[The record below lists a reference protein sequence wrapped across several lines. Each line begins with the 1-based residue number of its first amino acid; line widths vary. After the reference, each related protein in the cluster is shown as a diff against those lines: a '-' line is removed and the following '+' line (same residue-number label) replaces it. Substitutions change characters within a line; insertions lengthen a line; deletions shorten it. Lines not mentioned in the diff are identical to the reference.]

1 MQLYNIWFCFADEF
15 DEHIPVLVSSKS
27 EAEQKLMQLYS
38 DRVFNS
44 EIPIVN
50 VLLYKSKLL
59 CRTSAVKAQLKHRF
73 IPYVKKPWRPL
84 ISLVIKEASIQI
96 SSVNRY
102 NALFNTIFLTP
113 ELNAESVAH
122 EIGHYLFTK
131 LNRHHKQRIEK
142 AVIKMCQCV
151 SDIDALVYYTKRVP
165 RLEYLY
171 STIIDTYTILYQVR
185 PKINGWLGHNKG
197 YGQGNELITACA
209 EAFSSMCQL
218 IFLGHK
224 IPEELSILHKAVIN
238 ALKWLNTV

>member
-1 MQLYNIWFCFADEF
+1 MQLYNIWFCFADGF
-15 DEHIPVLVSSKS
+15 DEHIPILVSSKS
-27 EAEQKLMQLYS
+27 EAEKKLMQLYL
-38 DRVFNS
+38 DRSFNS
-44 EIPIVN
+44 ETPIVD

-59 CRTSAVKAQLKHRF
+59 CRNSAVKAQLKHRF

-96 SSVNRY
+96 SSANRY
-102 NALFNTIFLTP
+102 SPLLHTMFLTP
-113 ELNAESVAH
+113 ELNEESVAH

-131 LNRHHKQRIEK
+131 LNKHHRQNIEK

-151 SDIDALVYYTKRVP
+151 SDIDALVYCTRRVP

-197 YGQGNELITACA
+197 YGQGNELTTACT
-209 EAFSSMCQL
+209 EAFADMCQL

-224 IPEELSILHKAVIN
+224 IPKELSALHKAVIN